1 MNFVP
6 NTDSQR
12 NQLLARIGLESVED
26 LFADIPKEVRLQRP
40 LDIRRGMAEQEVVRH
55 IKGLANLN
63 ATVEDYS
70 SYLGAGAYEHFIPSF
85 VDQLLLRSEFYS
97 AYTPYQPEISQGTLQ
112 AIYEYQTLVCQLT
125 GMDAANASMYDGAS
139 ALAEAALMTC
149 DATRRGKVLVLE
161 TVHPEYRDVLK
172 AYLQPR
178 GIELVGIP
186 FKDGTTDLSILETAL
201 QQEDTAGVLIQN
213 PNFFGGVERAEE
225 IAQLAHAKGALLVMA
240 VNPVSLGLLK
250 SPGEI
255 GADIAVGEGQAF
267 GNPLN
272 FGGPYLGF
280 LATQDKFVRR
290 MPGRIVGSA
299 LDKNGRK
306 GYVLTLQAREQHI
319 RREKATSNICSN
331 QALCALAFTMHLS
344 ALGKKGIKEL
354 AYLNLQ
360 NAHYAARE
368 IAKIPGMCLAFSGPF
383 FHEFVVHSKIE
394 PAKVNALLLEERI
407 IGGLDLARFY
417 PELDHHL
424 LFCVTETKR
433 KADIDRLV
441 VRLGEIQC

>member
-6 NTDSQR
+6 NTDSQQER
-12 NQLLARIGLESVED
+12 LLARIGVKSVED
-26 LFADIPKEVRLQRP
+26 LFADIPEEIRMQRP
-40 LDIRRGMAEQEVVRH
+40 LAIRGGMSEQELVKHV
-55 IKGLANLN
+55 KELANLN
-63 ATVEDYS
+63 KTVEDYS

-85 VDQLLLRSEFYS
+85 VDQLLLRSEFYT

-112 AIYEYQTLVCQLT
+112 AIYEYQTLVCELT
-125 GMDAANASMYDGAS
+125 GMDVANASMYDGAS

-149 DATRRGKVLVLE
+149 DATRREKVLVLQ

-172 AYLQPR
+172 TYLPPR
-178 GIELVGIP
+178 GVELIEIP
-186 FKDGTTDLSILETAL
+186 YKDGVLDRSALEVAF
-201 QQEDTAGVLIQN
+201 QEDIAGVLVQN
-213 PNFFGGVERAEE
+213 PNFFGRIEMAEE
-225 IAQLAHAKGALLVMA
+225 IIELAHAKGALVVMA

-250 SPGEI
+250 SPGEC
-255 GADIAVGEGQAF
+255 GADIVVGEGQAF

-280 LATQDKFVRR
+280 LAVRDKFVRR
-290 MPGRIVGSA
+290 MPGRIVGA
-299 LDKNGRK
+299 TTDKNGKK

-331 QALCALAFTMHLS
+331 EALCALAFTMHLS
-344 ALGKKGIKEL
+344 ALGKTGVVEL

-368 IAKIPGMCLAFSGPF
+368 ITKIPGMRLAFAGPF
-383 FHEFVVHSKIE
+383 FHEFVIETKLE
-394 PAKVNALLLEERI
+394 PAKINALLLKDKI

-433 KADIDRLV
+433 KVDIDRLV
-441 VRLGEIQC
+441 ARLGEIQ